1 MSKGTLL
8 ALDGTSVVTQET
20 YSPFEFLDISS

>member
-8 ALDGTSVVTQET
+8 GLVGTSVVTQET
-20 YSPFEFLDISS
+20 YSPLSF